1 MKKLALVLTLLMFAS
16 SANAGSCPMLWGKI
30 DSKMTEMQNHSK
42 MTEIQELRD
51 AGKKAHDE
59 GDHAKSEELLNQAL
73 ALLNS

>member
-1 MKKLALVLTLLMFAS
+1 MKKLALVFTLLLFTI

-30 DSKMTEMQNHSK
+30 DSKMTE
-42 MTEIQELRD
+42 IQKLRD

-59 GDHAKSEELLNQAL
+59 GDHAKSEELLKQAL

>member
-1 MKKLALVLTLLMFAS
+1 MKKLVLVFTLLLFTS

-30 DSKMTEMQNHSK
+30 DSKMTE
-42 MTEIQELRD
+42 IQKLRD

-59 GDHAKSEELLNQAL
+59 GHHAKSEELLKQAL

>member
-30 DSKMTEMQNHSK
+30 DSKMN
-42 MTEIQELRD
+42 EIQELRD

-59 GDHAKSEELLNQAL
+59 GDHAKSEELLNKAL

>member
-1 MKKLALVLTLLMFAS
+1 MKKLVLVFTLLLFTS

-30 DSKMTEMQNHSK
+30 DSKMTE
-42 MTEIQELRD
+42 IQKLRD

-59 GDHAKSEELLNQAL
+59 GDHAKSEELLKQAL

>member
-1 MKKLALVLTLLMFAS
+1 
-16 SANAGSCPMLWGKI
+16 MLWGKI
-30 DSKMTEMQNHSK
+30 DSK

-59 GDHAKSEELLNQAL
+59 GDHAKSEELLKQAL